1 MITIPEEY
9 VRAARLS
16 ESEMLAEIAVMLFQK
31 EKLTLGQAAR
41 LAGMPQFRFQALLAS
56 RDIPIHYGIA
66 EYHEDI
72 ETARKL
78 DL

>member
-1 MITIPEEY
+1 MVTIPEEY
-9 VRAARLS
+9 IQAARLS
-16 ESEMLAEIAVMLFQK
+16 EDEMLAEIAVMLFQK

-41 LAGMPQFRFQALLAS
+41 LARMPQYRFQALLAS
-56 RDIPIHYGIA
+56 RDIPIHYGIT

-72 ETARKL
+72 ETARRL